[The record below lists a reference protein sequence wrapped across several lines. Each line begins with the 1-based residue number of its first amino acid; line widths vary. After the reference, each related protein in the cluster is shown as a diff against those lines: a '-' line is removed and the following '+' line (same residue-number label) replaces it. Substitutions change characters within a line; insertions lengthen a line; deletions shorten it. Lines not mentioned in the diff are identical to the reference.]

1 MGGGGGGSGGSLKI
15 SACNLS
21 FDAPNSEVQ
30 ANGGNGG
37 KSYGYGKISML
48 LSLIMLLYHVWSSS
62 HILLLLHTKI
72 LQGYG
77 GGGGGGGIVKI
88 NASNH
93 NIDEI
98 VISISGGA
106 RGEGATYPDTRSG
119 YAGNSGPAALINGG
133 MSFAIE

>member
-1 MGGGGGGSGGSLKI
+1 M
-15 SACNLS
+15 
-21 FDAPNSEVQ
+21 
-30 ANGGNGG
+30 
-37 KSYGYGKISML
+37 
-48 LSLIMLLYHVWSSS
+48 
-62 HILLLLHTKI
+62 
-72 LQGYG
+72 
-77 GGGGGGGIVKI
+77 KI
-88 NASNH
+88 NAANH